1 MTPRGLD
8 SDYTSEEE
16 GSGTIGLFFF
26 ACLLG
31 VVMSS
36 SKQPIFYLPIERL
49 WWEQL
54 WAAWSCSEPLWAG
67 RQKKRPNIE

>member
-8 SDYTSEEE
+8 SDYTSEKE

-31 VVMSS
+31 
-36 SKQPIFYLPIERL
+36 
-49 WWEQL
+49 
-54 WAAWSCSEPLWAG
+54 AAQDHSGQAG
-67 RQKKRPNIE
+67 KKRGLILNKVLTAGIWTVAAVIMEF